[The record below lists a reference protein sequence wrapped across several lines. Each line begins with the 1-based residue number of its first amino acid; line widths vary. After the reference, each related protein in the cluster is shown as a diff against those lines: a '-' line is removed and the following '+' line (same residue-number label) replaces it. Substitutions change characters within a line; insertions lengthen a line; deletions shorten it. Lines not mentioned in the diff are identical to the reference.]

1 MTTCDPRY
9 PESFPRR
16 ILLVATGMTPQV
28 VTETVYWLG
37 TQRPPAFV
45 PTEVHLVSTSSG
57 VRHARNTLLQ
67 PPGLDRFGEL
77 CREYGF
83 GAIRFDERNLHTIA
97 GHGGNP
103 LEDIRTPVDNE
114 AAANTILDLVRELT
128 ADPEAAVHASIA
140 GGRKT
145 LGFYLG
151 YAMSLCGRT
160 QDRLSHVLVNPP
172 FESHPEFYF
181 PPREESVL
189 TVPGNGS
196 ANTRDARV
204 DLADIPFVRL
214 RHGFSQADLQAGRT
228 DFVTAVRA
236 TQESVGAPELIV
248 DLVAPQ
254 PSAMAGGRVVK
265 LPPSLL
271 AFLAWCAIRRK
282 RGEPIRLRKGDAENA
297 DEFLHCFK
305 KVRGSS
311 AAAEYED
318 TERALR
324 NGIDAEYFREKQ
336 SRLKTA
342 LVRTLGSK
350 DAAHPYCLVRTGPRG
365 ESCYQLAL
373 QPEQIKVVEN

>member
-37 TQRPPAFV
+37 TQRHPPFV
-45 PTEVHLVSTSSG
+45 PTEIHLVSTISG
-57 VRHARNTLLQ
+57 VRHARNTLL
-67 PPGLDRFGEL
+67 PLPGLDRFGEL

-83 GAIRFDERNLHTIA
+83 SGIRFDERNLHTIA
-97 GHGGNP
+97 GHDGNP
-103 LEDIRTPVDNE
+103 LEDIRTPPDNE
-114 AAANTILDLVRELT
+114 AAANTILDLVREFT
-128 ADPEAAVHASIA
+128 ADAEAAVHASIA

-172 FESHPEFYF
+172 FESHPDFYF
-181 PPREESVL
+181 PPREDAVL
-189 TVPGNGS
+189 TLPGNGS

-248 DLVAPQ
+248 DLAAPQ
-254 PSAMAGGRVVK
+254 PLATAGGRIVK

-271 AFLAWCAIRRK
+271 AFLAWCAIRRM
-282 RGEPIRLRKGDAENA
+282 RDEPIRVTKKEPEDA
-297 DEFLHCFK
+297 DEFLRCFK
-305 KVRGSS
+305 KIRGSS
-311 AAAEYED
+311 ADAEYED

-324 NGIDAEYFREKQ
+324 NGMDQGYFREKQ
-336 SRLKTA
+336 SRLKSA
-342 LVRTLGSK
+342 FIGALGSK
-350 DAAHPYCLVRTGPRG
+350 EAAQPYCLVRKGRRG
-365 ESCYQLAL
+365 ESWYQLAL
-373 QPEQIKVVEN
+373 RPEQIRVVET

>member
-1 MTTCDPRY
+1 MTACDPRH

-37 TQRPPAFV
+37 TQRQPPFV
-45 PTEVHLVSTSSG
+45 PTEIHLVSTISG
-57 VRHARNTLLQ
+57 VKHARNTLL
-67 PPGLDRFGEL
+67 PPGLDRLGAL

-83 GAIRFDERNLHTIA
+83 DGIRFDEQGLHTIA
-97 GHGGNP
+97 GRDGTP
-103 LEDIRTPVDNE
+103 LEDIRTPADNE
-114 AAANTILDLVRELT
+114 AAANAILELVRDLT

-160 QDRLSHVLVNPP
+160 QDRLSHVLVSPP

-181 PPREESVL
+181 PPREDAVL
-189 TVPGNGS
+189 TLPGNGS

-248 DLVAPQ
+248 DLAQ
-254 PSAMAGGRVVK
+254 ASAMVGGRLAK
-265 LPPSLL
+265 LPPSVL

-282 RGEPIRLRKGDAENA
+282 RDQPIRFAKKEPEDA
-297 DEFLHCFK
+297 DEFLQCFK
-305 KVRGSS
+305 KIRGSS

-324 NGIDAEYFREKQ
+324 NGMDAEYFLEKQ
-336 SRLKTA
+336 SRLKRA
-342 LVRTLGSK
+342 LVRTLGSNE
-350 DAAHPYCLVRTGPRG
+350 AAHPYCLVRKGRRG
-365 ESCYQLAL
+365 ESSYQLAL
-373 QPEQIKVVEN
+373 RPEQIRIVES